1 MVKLEKFLRFSIGK
15 PIIVFFLKC
24 QHLFVVLFL
33 CSVEALSASNIH
45 NNSPFVMI
53 NIQFLE
59 RALHLFLS
67 WN

>member
-1 MVKLEKFLRFSIGK
+1 MVKLENFLRFSIGK

-33 CSVEALSASNIH
+33 CSVEASSASYIH
-45 NNSPFVMI
+45 YNPPFAMI
-53 NIQFLE
+53 NIQFL
-59 RALHLFLS
+59 AVHLFLS